1 MLEYASNS
9 SRLHENIFASSD
21 NLLDDMEGGREGW
34 VSTIFGTWEIN
45 IDTLHTLYKLY
56 VIFHFKAR
64 L

>member
-21 NLLDDMEGGREGW
+21 NLLDDMEGGHEGW
-34 VSTIFGTWEIN
+34 VSAIFGNIN
-45 IDTLHTLYKLY
+45 TLHTVYKFY